1 MSKETDNILTI
12 ENLKTYFQVGK
23 VKGKTVHVRAVDG
36 VSLAIKGELW
46 AWWEGIRFWQEHP
59 GLYGHGHVSAYGR

>member
-23 VKGKTVHVRAVDG
+23 VKGNRAC
-36 VSLAIKGELW
+36 
-46 AWWEGIRFWQEHP
+46 
-59 GLYGHGHVSAYGR
+59 